1 MSRTLL
7 ALALAPLVAGTTTIK
22 TGMFFRM
29 TSGDGGVRRSTS
41 AARVTPRDRVLQPN
55 LTLASPAPRRP
66 APQDMGDYW
75 RAVAAGGLL
84 AVKHFN
90 ERDDT
95 IISEFGSLSSCDVQF
110 EPIMLDT
117 GSLGAPSTAQYLRK
131 YVRRTTADARVF
143 RHILLFGTRSR
154 GARAVATRD
163 RFALAAQRRG
173 GHQ

>member
-1 MSRTLL
+1 MRR
-7 ALALAPLVAGTTTIK
+7 PHLVA
-22 TGMFFRM
+22 
-29 TSGDGGVRRSTS
+29 
-41 AARVTPRDRVLQPN
+41 
-55 LTLASPAPRRP
+55 P

-131 YVRRTTADARVF
+131 YVRRTTAERPP
-143 RHILLFGTRSR
+143 R
-154 GARAVATRD
+154 
-163 RFALAAQRRG
+163 
-173 GHQ
+173 